1 MNTSPVRP
9 ADSERLIERLV
20 ERHGSVLLG
29 YLVRLTGDRQRAE
42 DIYQETLIRAW
53 KHPDACRACLE
64 AGPGWLITVAR
75 NVSIDQLRAAAARP
89 ATVADESGLARIP
102 DPDNQVNKMLLA
114 REVRA
119 AVGALS
125 AAHREVV
132 LLMYMQDMSAA
143 QIAERLG
150 LPVGTVKSRSYYAL
164 RALRDA
170 LAARGLDHTL
180 AATA

>member
-1 MNTSPVRP
+1 M
-9 ADSERLIERLV
+9 
-20 ERHGSVLLG
+20 
-29 YLVRLTGDRQRAE
+29 
-42 DIYQETLIRAW
+42 
-53 KHPDACRACLE
+53 
-64 AGPGWLITVAR
+64 
-75 NVSIDQLRAAAARP
+75 
-89 ATVADESGLARIP
+89 
-102 DPDNQVNKMLLA
+102 A

-132 LLMYMQDMSAA
+132 LLMYMKDMSAA

-180 AATA
+180 AASA